1 MPVKQRHTDAGQLA
15 KTIASDA
22 YENGIPHAILERVLK
37 ILTSNNN
44 LDQTTCTTI
53 VKNLYPLEQVS
64 SKLVTQVVCCLGPS
78 KNKPSPATQALLLR
92 WLLLAYDFM
101 EDRTHLSKLYA
112 VLFNYLDMI
121 SLRKPLCHVLSLIT
135 RRKHVKPFR
144 IQGLMELL
152 RNTGGE
158 DKELTS
164 LLKIFK
170 NYYPDII
177 VGDLGMSRK
186 AGLIFRHP
194 DPEWSSH
201 ARHIQETNAERSI
214 AAQQSSFQVVHR
226 GLVKRSKA
234 EAVVPDVQTS
244 RVPHG
249 RTSLEEL
256 RGIDHFIER
265 LDKIELPN
273 QIISTL
279 GDRFAQKYLFLVQ
292 SETANARLDDW
303 LTSFLNDKL
312 EQIQDNEDDDPET
325 LTYILLLAVEYVHYA
340 KVRHCI

>member
-325 LTYILLLAVEYVHYA
+325 LTYILLLAVEYVRYA